1 MTTVVLSLGAAASW
15 GAADFSGG
23 IASKRANVFGVVALS
38 YGTGLIVLTTL
49 ALATHEPFP
58 SWSILGWGA
67 LAGLTGAIGLS
78 SLYAALS
85 IGKMGITAP
94 VCAVIG
100 AALPIGFGVFTQGFP
115 QVLQISG
122 FLLAL
127 VALWFLAKPEGS
139 NGSPK
144 GLGLAVVAGV
154 ATGLFLVIIKQV
166 GNAALFW
173 PIAASR
179 FSSSTAMLIFV
190 TVTGQQW
197 LPTRRVL
204 PLIIVGGTLDAF
216 GNAFFLAAAQRG
228 RLDIAA
234 VLSSLYPAMTIALA
248 ALLLRERMTRLQTA
262 GMVAALVA
270 IPLIAR

>member
-1 MTTVVLSLGAAASW
+1 MFLSLGAAASW
-15 GAADFSGG
+15 GAADFAGG
-23 IASKRANVFGVVALS
+23 IASKRAKVLGVVALS

-49 ALATHEPFP
+49 ALITHEPFP
-58 SWSILGWGA
+58 SWTVLGWGA

-78 SLYAALS
+78 TLYAALS
-85 IGKMGITAP
+85 TGKMGINAP

-100 AALPIGFGVFTQGFP
+100 AALPIAFGVFTQGFP
-115 QVLQISG
+115 QLLQISG

-127 VALWFLAKPEGS
+127 IALWFLAKPEGS
-139 NGSPK
+139 SGSPK
-144 GLGLAVVAGV
+144 GLGLAIIAGV

-166 GNAALFW
+166 GDTALFW

-179 FSSSTAMLIFV
+179 FSSTTAMLIFV
-190 TVTGQQW
+190 TVTGRQW
-197 LPTRRVL
+197 VPNRGVL

-234 VLSSLYPAMTIALA
+234 VLSSLYPAITIALA
-248 ALLLRERMTRLQTA
+248 ALLLKERMTRLQTA
-262 GMVAALVA
+262 GMLAALVA